1 MNDAPARKRILIVD
15 DEPLNIK
22 ILQHLLGSDY
32 AVASAGCG
40 EDALRLSRA
49 GPPPDLILLDVMMP
63 GMDGYEVCRQL
74 KSDAGTKDVPIM
86 FITAKSDIEDET
98 RGLECGAVDYIAR
111 PFSPPIV
118 RARVKAHLLL
128 KQQRDD
134 LAEMARNLEQIN
146 QTKNKFLGMA
156 AHDLRNPLVSIRGF
170 SDLLI
175 EGAFGPITGEQKD
188 IIETIHSAA
197 QNMLVLVNDLLDI
210 SVIESGKVPLR
221 METASLNDLLR
232 ERIRLNRILADR
244 KSIIIH
250 ATYADEIQG
259 RFDPKHLGQV
269 VDNLIS
275 NAVKYS
281 PAGTHIHVG
290 LRAAKGG
297 ASVSV
302 RDEGPGMSREDQSK
316 LFGEFQKLSARPTG
330 GEGSTGL
337 GLAIVKKIV
346 TAHGGRLS
354 VESELGK
361 GSTFTFTIPMVR
373 PDAAEETGKMQE
385 A

>member
-1 MNDAPARKRILIVD
+1 MDDASRSKRILIVD

-22 ILQHLLGSDY
+22 ILEHLLGHDY
-32 AVASAGCG
+32 IVSSTASG
-40 EDALRLSRA
+40 EEALELTRSC
-49 GPPPDLILLDVMMP
+49 PSPDLILLDVIMP
-63 GMDGYEVCRQL
+63 GLDGYEVCLRL
-74 KSDAGTKDVPIM
+74 KDDPAIRDIPII

-118 RARVKAHLLL
+118 RARVKAHLQL

-134 LAEMARNLEQIN
+134 LAEMARNLELTN

-175 EGAFGPITGEQKD
+175 EGAFGSISEEQRD

-210 SVIESGKVPLR
+210 SVIESGKVPLH
-221 METASLNDLLR
+221 MEYSSLNSLIE
-232 ERIRLNRILADR
+232 ERIRLNRIHADR
-244 KSIIIH
+244 KGMTIQ
-250 ATYADEIQG
+250 ATYADEIEG
-259 RFDPKHLGQV
+259 YFDRKHLGQV
-269 VDNLIS
+269 LDNLIS

-281 PAGTHIHVG
+281 PTGTRIFLG
-290 LRAAKGG
+290 LRSAKGG

-302 RDEGPGMSREDQSK
+302 RDEGPGITREDQAK
-316 LFGEFQKLSARPTG
+316 LFGEFQKLTPRPTG

-346 TAHGGRLS
+346 SAHGGRLS

-361 GSTFTFTIPMVR
+361 GSTFTFTIPI
-373 PDAAEETGKMQE
+373 EESTDPLFAGKPGRV
-385 A
+385 

>member
-1 MNDAPARKRILIVD
+1 MNDATRKKRILIVD
-15 DEPLNIK
+15 DEPLNVK
-22 ILQHLLGSDY
+22 ILEHLLGSDY
-32 AVASAGCG
+32 SVASAASG
-40 EDALRLSRA
+40 EDSLRLVRT
-49 GPPPDLILLDVMMP
+49 GDLPDLILLDVMMP
-63 GMDGYEVCRQL
+63 GMDGYEVCIDL
-74 KSDAGTKDVPIM
+74 KRDSRTKDIPIM

-98 RGLECGAVDYIAR
+98 RGLGCGAVDYIVR

-118 RARVKAHLLL
+118 SARVKAHLLL
-128 KQQRDD
+128 KAQRDE
-134 LAEMARNLEQIN
+134 LAEMARNLEQMN

-175 EGAFGPITGEQKD
+175 DGAFGPITGEHRE
-188 IIETIHSAA
+188 IMETIHSAA

-210 SVIESGKVPLR
+210 TVIESGKVPLR
-221 METASLNDLLR
+221 METSSLNTLIE
-232 ERIRLNRILADR
+232 ERIRLNRIHADR
-244 KSIIIH
+244 KDIVIH
-250 ATYADEIQG
+250 ATYADEIEG
-259 RFDPKHLGQV
+259 YFDRKHLGQV

-281 PAGTHIHVG
+281 PAGSHIFIG
-290 LRAAKGG
+290 LRAAGGG

-302 RDEGPGMSREDQSK
+302 RDEGPGMSREDQAK
-316 LFGEFQKLSARPTG
+316 LFGEFQKLTARPTA

-346 TAHGGRLS
+346 AAHGGRLL

-361 GSTFTFTIPMVR
+361 GSTFTFIIPIVESSVSDLTEKIR
-373 PDAAEETGKMQE
+373 EG
-385 A
+385 